1 MRRQTTREKIK
12 IIQLIGV
19 IFILIF
25 SGVSWVLLSTDLQA
39 VEIMKLA
46 EIKTG
51 MKGEGKSI
59 FKGTQIESFP
69 FTVLGVIEKFAP
81 DKNLI
86 IVELESPVFDN
97 IGIIAGMSGSPAYID
112 GKLIGAIAYGFQY
125 SQKPIGGITPIEDIL
140 KTSEYNTPAFT
151 IDISTIKVEF
161 DEKNLSSIAEFVKT
175 ELARRLTFSGSRAMT
190 PIRLLGTQRGFT
202 PSALSYWGPVFS
214 RFSPPP
220 TAGGAGAAGMT
231 MFTPTSTST
240 SADKNKNTGQLDIK
254 SITGNKDLLKLSP
267 ADAVSIPLI
276 TGDFEFSS
284 LGTVTHVD
292 GEKVYVFGHPFFN
305 LGTVDFPLHKS
316 EILSVVPSYAESFK
330 LSATRNMVG
339 RAVQDRFSAV
349 QCELGKL
356 PYMIPLSVYLKNR
369 DQKFK
374 IEMVNHP
381 LLTPVLSAFSM
392 LNIFSCQ
399 YQEFGYQSIQVEGK
413 IFIEGEKN
421 IVINDIYSGLDSF
434 GDFSNLLLAI
444 NFFLLNNKEKN
455 IKIQKLDFEI
465 SGSETVRIAN
475 IENAILDKRS
485 YLPGEVMDIVVYLR
499 NERGSV
505 FTEKLT
511 IKAPDLKPDT
521 DFYLLVAD
529 NGEMSRFDSKNIRT
543 SFFPIKLNFLIRA
556 INNLR
561 KNNRLY
567 FKLMTPSRGLFVK
580 GYEYPNLP
588 SSLQD
593 VFMYD
598 QSPVYDLSS
607 GIQSRI
613 KFSTITEYQLEFPTV
628 VRGKKLFKLKI
639 KERSD
644 G

>member
-1 MRRQTTREKIK
+1 MSKQTIFEKIK
-12 IIQLIGV
+12 ILKYIWV

-25 SGVSWVLLSTDLQA
+25 SGILWLLLSTNLQA

-59 FKGTQIESFP
+59 FKGTHIESFP

-97 IGIIAGMSGSPAYID
+97 IGIISGMSGSPAYIN
-112 GKLIGAIAYGFQY
+112 GKLIGAIAYGFRY
-125 SQKPIGGITPIEDIL
+125 SQKPIGGVTPIEDIL
-140 KTSEYNTPAFT
+140 KTSEYNTPSFT

-161 DEKNLSSIAEFVKT
+161 DKKNLLSIVDVVKK
-175 ELARRLTFSGSRAMT
+175 ELAKRINFSTNQAMS
-190 PIRLLGTQRGFT
+190 PIRLIGTHRGFT
-202 PSALSYWGPVFS
+202 PSALSYWAPVFS
-214 RFSPPP
+214 SFSPFPMAGGTT
-220 TAGGAGAAGMT
+220 TAGMPISASS
-231 MFTPTSTST
+231 STSI
-240 SADKNKNTGQLDIK
+240 DKNSNQLDFK
-254 SITGNKDLLKLSP
+254 SIAGNKNLLKISP

-284 LGTVTHVD
+284 VGAVTHVD

-316 EILSVVPSYAESFK
+316 EILSVVPSYSESFK
-330 LSATRNMVG
+330 LAATRNMVG

-356 PYMIPLSVYLKNR
+356 PYMIPMNVFLKNR
-369 DQKFK
+369 NQKFK

-392 LNIFSCQ
+392 LNIFSSQ
-399 YQEFGYQSIQVEGK
+399 YQEFGFQSIKVEGK

-421 IVINDIYSGLDSF
+421 IVINDLYSGTDSF
-434 GDFSNLLLAI
+434 ANFSNLLLAI

-455 IKIQKLDFEI
+455 IRIQKLDFEI
-465 SGSETVRIAN
+465 SGSESVRIAN
-475 IENAILDKRS
+475 IENAIIDKRS
-485 YLPGEVMDIVVYLR
+485 YLPGEVMNITVYLR
-499 NERGSV
+499 NERGRA

-529 NGEMSRFDSKNIRT
+529 NGEMGRFDSKNIRS

-593 VFMYD
+593 VFIYD
-598 QSPVYDLSS
+598 QSPVYDVSS
-607 GIQSRI
+607 DIQSRI
-613 KFSTITEYQLEFPTV
+613 KFSTLTEYQLEFPSV